1 MSYYGQGDYYGRGGL
16 FDAIK
21 GVAKAAVGF
30 VTGGP
35 VGAIGAVAPGI
46 VRSITGS
53 GTGGGPILPTVNPPF
68 AGLPGAGIQLGP
80 TRLSIAEPAGL
91 DARPGG
97 RYVTRDGRPRRI
109 RKDGQPWKRPTMDP
123 GNVKALRRADRRMD
137 RFLGIARSALKHTG
151 YKVVSKSAGRRRK

>member
-16 FDAIK
+16 FDVVK
-21 GVAKAAVGF
+21 GIGKAAVGF

-35 VGAIGAVAPGI
+35 AGAISSVVGQIAGS
-46 VRSITGS
+46 RGS
-53 GTGGGPILPTVNPPF
+53 GYGGGPVLPTVNPPF
-68 AGLPGAGIQLGP
+68 AGLPGAGIQIGP
-80 TRLSIAEPAGL
+80 TRLSISEPAGL

-123 GNVKALRRADRRMD
+123 GNVKALRRADRRLD
-137 RFLGIARSALKHTG
+137 RFVGIAKSALKHTH
-151 YKVVSKSAGRRRK
+151 YKVVTKGSGTRRRK